1 MSLTRSLLL
10 AGLDA
15 LPFAALASVAT
26 YVFARAANQPPVLV
40 GMLAG
45 TVGVVVLL
53 ALGTISANRYRAD
66 GKPFYFTRAVVV
78 EGLLS
83 IP

>member
-1 MSLTRSLLL
+1 MSLSRSLLL

-15 LPFAALASVAT
+15 LPFAALASIAT
-26 YVFARAANQPPVLV
+26 YVFARTTIKPPEIV

-45 TVGVVVLL
+45 IVGVAVLL
-53 ALGTISANRYRAD
+53 ALGTISANRHRAN

>member
-1 MSLTRSLLL
+1 MSLSRSLFL

-26 YVFARAANQPPVLV
+26 YVFVRTAIQPSEIV

-53 ALGTISANRYRAD
+53 ALGIISANRYRAD
-66 GKPFYFTRAVVV
+66 GKRFYFTHAVVV

>member
-1 MSLTRSLLL
+1 MTLSRSALY

-15 LPFAALASVAT
+15 LPFAALGTLA
-26 YVFARAANQPPVLV
+26 VFVFGTAGGLSSEAVGGAAA
-40 GMLAG
+40 LAG
-45 TVGVVVLL
+45 AALL
-53 ALGTISANRYRAD
+53 LGLGTISANRHQAE

-83 IP
+83 VP

>member
-1 MSLTRSLLL
+1 MASSRGVLY

-15 LPFAALASVAT
+15 LPFAALATLA
-26 YVFARAANQPPVLV
+26 VFVFGSAGGLPSAAVGAAAALV
-40 GMLAG
+40 GAA
-45 TVGVVVLL
+45 LL
-53 ALGTISANRYRAD
+53 LGLGTISANRHQTE

-83 IP
+83 VP